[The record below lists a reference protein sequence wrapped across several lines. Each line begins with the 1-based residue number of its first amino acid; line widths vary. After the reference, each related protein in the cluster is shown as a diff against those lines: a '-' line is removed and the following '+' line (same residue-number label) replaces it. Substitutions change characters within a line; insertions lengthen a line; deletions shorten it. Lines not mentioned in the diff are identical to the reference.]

1 MAGIPRPGNPG
12 LGNAKRAGESAVV
25 RPHPRNPGTGTSS
38 TTRRDPSTI
47 IRDAIRAVR
56 GAGRF
61 GNRKVFISEIW
72 RKAKGELGMTLDEL
86 KRMLVDLHRS
96 QEVVL
101 ARADLVA
108 AMDPELVAAS
118 ETKETPGTSYP
129 MWHFAID
136 DSIA

>member
-1 MAGIPRPGNPG
+1 M
-12 LGNAKRAGESAVV
+12 L
-25 RPHPRNPGTGTSS
+25 

-129 MWHFAID
+129 VWHFAID